1 MSRGDV
7 VIRSLARQE
16 RRRRALNK
24 RTFGF
29 LLLGLTLPALACAQ
43 GRHQSAV
50 PSLPTVAKTDAEKR
64 VLSALDQMVA
74 GNELYL
80 AVAADNG
87 RMLRLLAETAGAK
100 NVVEIGT
107 STGYS
112 ALWICLALQSTGGR
126 LKTLEID
133 PGRAEQARKHFVQ
146 AGVDGLVEVVVGDA
160 HENVKRL
167 KDPIDLLFLDAD
179 KEGYAS
185 YLKTL
190 LPLVR
195 PGGLIAADNVAMA
208 EDYVKAVTTDPQLDT
223 VFFGR
228 FAVTLKK
235 R

>member
-1 MSRGDV
+1 MNG
-7 VIRSLARQE
+7 
-16 RRRRALNK
+16 
-24 RTFGF
+24 RTIGF
-29 LLLGLTLPALACAQ
+29 LLTGLVVAATACAQ
-43 GRHQSAV
+43 SRHQGPVVNTPPV
-50 PSLPTVAKTDAEKR
+50 PGTPAEKR
-64 VLSALDQMVA
+64 VLGVLDQMVT
-74 GNELYL
+74 GRELYL
-80 AVAADNG
+80 AVDADNG

-112 ALWICLALQSTGGR
+112 GLWICLALQNTGGR
-126 LKTLEID
+126 LKTFEID
-133 PGRAEQARKHFVQ
+133 PARAEQARKHFEQ
-146 AGVDGLVEVVVGDA
+146 AGVAGLVEVVVGDA

-185 YLKTL
+185 YLQAL
-190 LPLVR
+190 LPRVR

-208 EDYVKAVTTDPQLDT
+208 PDYVKAVTIDPQLDT

>member
-1 MSRGDV
+1 MFGA
-7 VIRSLARQE
+7 SLI
-16 RRRRALNK
+16 
-24 RTFGF
+24 
-29 LLLGLTLPALACAQ
+29 GLTGASASMQ
-43 GRHQSAV
+43 RGGRREASTNR
-50 PSLPTVAKTDAEKR
+50 PPTARTDAEKKILATLDR
-64 VLSALDQMVA
+64 MRSAS
-74 GNELYL
+74 ELYL
-80 AVAADNG
+80 AVDPDTG

-112 ALWICLALQSTGGR
+112 GLWICLALQNTGGR

-133 PGRAEQARKHFVQ
+133 PARAEQARKHFEQ
-146 AGVDGLVEVVVGDA
+146 AGVGGLVEVVVGDA

-167 KDPIDLLFLDAD
+167 KEPIDLLFLDAD

-185 YLKTL
+185 YLKAL

-195 PGGLIAADNVAMA
+195 PGGLITADNVAMA
-208 EDYVKAVTTDPQLDT
+208 PDYIKAVTTDPRLDT

>member
-1 MSRGDV
+1 MNG
-7 VIRSLARQE
+7 
-16 RRRRALNK
+16 
-24 RTFGF
+24 RTIGF
-29 LLLGLTLPALACAQ
+29 LLTGLVVAATACAQ
-43 GRHQSAV
+43 SRHQGPVVNTPPV
-50 PSLPTVAKTDAEKR
+50 PGTPAEKR
-64 VLSALDQMVA
+64 VLGVLDQMVT
-74 GNELYL
+74 GRELYL
-80 AVAADNG
+80 AVDADNG

-112 ALWICLALQSTGGR
+112 GLWTCLALQSTGGR
-126 LKTLEID
+126 LKTFEID
-133 PGRAEQARKHFVQ
+133 PARAEQARKHFEQ
-146 AGVDGLVEVVVGDA
+146 AGVAGLVEVVVGDA

-167 KDPIDLLFLDAD
+167 EDPIDLLFLDAD

-185 YLKTL
+185 YLQAL
-190 LPLVR
+190 LPRVR

-208 EDYVKAVTTDPQLDT
+208 PDYVKAVTIDPQLDT

>member
-1 MSRGDV
+1 MNG
-7 VIRSLARQE
+7 
-16 RRRRALNK
+16 
-24 RTFGF
+24 RTLGF
-29 LLLGLTLPALACAQ
+29 LLTGLAVAASACAQ
-43 GRHQSAV
+43 GHHWGPAV
-50 PSLPTVAKTDAEKR
+50 NKPPVAGSPAEKR
-64 VLSALDQMVA
+64 VLDVLDQMVA
-74 GNELYL
+74 RDELFL
-80 AVAADNG
+80 AIDADNG

-112 ALWICLALQSTGGR
+112 GLWICLALQSTGGR
-126 LKTLEID
+126 LTTFEID
-133 PGRAEQARKHFVQ
+133 PGRAEQARRHFED
-146 AGVDGLVEVVVGDA
+146 AGVGGLVEVIVGDA

-167 KDPIDLLFLDAD
+167 KDPIDLVFLDAD

-185 YLKTL
+185 YLKVL

-195 PGGLIAADNVAMA
+195 PGGLTTADNVGSAP
-208 EDYVKAVTTDPQLDT
+208 DYVTAVTTDPRLDT

>member
-1 MSRGDV
+1 MNG
-7 VIRSLARQE
+7 
-16 RRRRALNK
+16 
-24 RTFGF
+24 RTLGF
-29 LLLGLTLPALACAQ
+29 LLTGLAVAALACAQ
-43 GRHQSAV
+43 GYRQGPV
-50 PSLPTVAKTDAEKR
+50 VNRPPVAGSQAEKR
-64 VLSALDQMVA
+64 ILGVLDQMVT
-74 GNELYL
+74 GRELYL
-80 AVAADNG
+80 AIDADNG

-100 NVVEIGT
+100 HVVEIGT

-112 ALWICLALQSTGGR
+112 GLWICLALQNTGGR
-126 LKTLEID
+126 LRTFEID
-133 PGRAEQARKHFVQ
+133 PARAEQARKHFEQ

-185 YLKTL
+185 YLQTL
-190 LPLVR
+190 LPLLR

-208 EDYVKAVTTDPQLDT
+208 PDYVKAVTTDPQLDT
-223 VFFGR
+223 AFFGR

>member
-1 MSRGDV
+1 MNG
-7 VIRSLARQE
+7 
-16 RRRRALNK
+16 
-24 RTFGF
+24 RTLGF
-29 LLLGLTLPALACAQ
+29 LLTVLAVAATACAQ
-43 GRHQSAV
+43 GHRQGPAV
-50 PSLPTVAKTDAEKR
+50 NTPPVAGTPAEKR
-64 VLSALDQMVA
+64 ILGVLDQMVA
-74 GNELYL
+74 GRELYL
-80 AVAADNG
+80 AIDADNG

-112 ALWICLALQSTGGR
+112 GLWICLALQNTGGR

-133 PGRAEQARKHFVQ
+133 PARAEQARKHFAQ

-167 KDPIDLLFLDAD
+167 KEPIDLLFLDAD

-185 YLKTL
+185 YLQTL

-208 EDYVKAVTTDPQLDT
+208 PDYVTAVTTDPKLDT

>member
-1 MSRGDV
+1 MNG
-7 VIRSLARQE
+7 
-16 RRRRALNK
+16 
-24 RTFGF
+24 RTLGF
-29 LLLGLTLPALACAQ
+29 LLTGLVVAATACAQ
-43 GRHQSAV
+43 GRHQGPVVNTPPV
-50 PSLPTVAKTDAEKR
+50 PGTPAEKR
-64 VLSALDQMVA
+64 VLGVLDQMVT
-74 GNELYL
+74 GRELYL
-80 AVAADNG
+80 AVDADNG

-112 ALWICLALQSTGGR
+112 GLWICLALQNTGGR
-126 LKTLEID
+126 LRTFEID
-133 PGRAEQARKHFVQ
+133 PARAEQARKHFEQ
-146 AGVDGLVEVVVGDA
+146 AGVAGLVEVVVGDA
-160 HENVKRL
+160 HEKVKRL
-167 KDPIDLLFLDAD
+167 EDPIDLLFLDAD

-185 YLKTL
+185 YLQAL

-208 EDYVKAVTTDPQLDT
+208 PDYVKAVTTDPQLDT

>member
-1 MSRGDV
+1 MNG
-7 VIRSLARQE
+7 
-16 RRRRALNK
+16 
-24 RTFGF
+24 RTLGF
-29 LLLGLTLPALACAQ
+29 LLTGLVVAATACGQ
-43 GRHQSAV
+43 GRHQGPVVNTPPV
-50 PSLPTVAKTDAEKR
+50 PGTPAERR
-64 VLSALDQMVA
+64 VLGVLDQMVT
-74 GNELYL
+74 GRELYL
-80 AVAADNG
+80 AVDADNG

-112 ALWICLALQSTGGR
+112 GLWICLALQSTGGR
-126 LKTLEID
+126 LKTFEID
-133 PGRAEQARKHFVQ
+133 PARAEQARKHFEQ
-146 AGVDGLVEVVVGDA
+146 AGVAGLVEVVVGDA

-167 KDPIDLLFLDAD
+167 EDPIDLLFLDAD

-185 YLKTL
+185 YLRAL

-208 EDYVKAVTTDPQLDT
+208 PDYVKAVTVDPQLET

>member
-1 MSRGDV
+1 
-7 VIRSLARQE
+7 LT
-16 RRRRALNK
+16 K
-24 RTFGF
+24 RTCCF
-29 LLLGLTLPALACAQ
+29 LLIGLTLPTLVFAQ
-43 GRHQSAV
+43 GRQQAAV
-50 PSLPTVAKTDAEKR
+50 ANRPTVARTEAEKK
-64 VLSALDQMVA
+64 VLGVLDQMVG
-74 GNELYL
+74 GNELYR
-80 AVAADNG
+80 AVPADNG
-87 RMLRLLAETAGAK
+87 RMLRLLVETAGAK

-112 ALWICLALQSTGGR
+112 ALWVCLGLQNTGGR
-126 LKTLEID
+126 LKTFEID

-146 AGVDGLVEVVVGDA
+146 AGVDGLVEVVLGDA

-179 KEGYAS
+179 KEGYGS
-185 YLKTL
+185 YLLTL

-208 EDYVKAVTTDPQLDT
+208 EDYIKAVTTDPRLDT